1 VSARSR
7 PEEHVGEWKLTL
19 RGDTLASLFVEAA
32 RVIARSGGR
41 ARGDAGPWEPVSL
54 SATDQSTLLVDWLNE
69 LIGRSEVER
78 RAYGEVR
85 DMRIADTRL
94 EAEVRGTPVAEWC
107 SPVKAATYHGLRV
120 EGENGRW
127 TAVVLLD
134 V

>member
-1 VSARSR
+1 MSAGSR
-7 PEEHVGEWKLTL
+7 TEEHVGEWKLTVW
-19 RGDTLASLFVEAA
+19 GDTLEALFVEAA

-41 ARGDAGPWEPVSL
+41 AADGAGPWETVSL
-54 SATDQSTLLVDWLNE
+54 SATDQETLLVDWLNE

-85 DMRIADTRL
+85 DVRIADSRL
-94 EAEVRGTPVAEWC
+94 DAEVRGTPVAEWC

-120 EGENGRW
+120 EHDADRW
-127 TAVVLLD
+127 TAAVLLD